1 MHRRGVVDQRL
12 DAMLGQQRRQ
22 LVALRMPHHEQ
33 VPGRTRGLGV
43 SGGQHQP
50 RQPLQAQPVGGGNV
64 GTAAVVTIQRLQL
77 LAQEGRLQLVHAG
90 IEACQLV
97 DILPFRPVV
106 AQHAHATG
114 QRIVVGRHRPGVAQ
128 RTQVLARVEAEA
140 GRMSQAAAALP
151 MMGGAVCLCC
161 VFQHRQAVPFGNGQ
175 DRLHVHGTAIQMH
188 HCDGAGTGRDGRSQ
202 RIRIQAGVVR
212 SRLHRHRRGPRVAH
226 GQPGGNVGV
235 AGHDHFITRADS
247 PASQRQLQGIQPV
260 AHRDAVLH
268 AAVGRKGCLEGC
280 RFFAQQH
287 PAAVH
292 HPLEGFAEG
301 QTMTLIDGLQ
311 VQEGDGGCSIHE
323 RTGA

>member
-1 MHRRGVVDQRL
+1 M
-12 DAMLGQQRRQ
+12 
-22 LVALRMPHHEQ
+22 
-33 VPGRTRGLGV
+33 
-43 SGGQHQP
+43 
-50 RQPLQAQPVGGGNV
+50 
-64 GTAAVVTIQRLQL
+64 
-77 LAQEGRLQLVHAG
+77 
-90 IEACQLV
+90 
-97 DILPFRPVV
+97 
-106 AQHAHATG
+106 
-114 QRIVVGRHRPGVAQ
+114 
-128 RTQVLARVEAEA
+128 
-140 GRMSQAAAALP
+140 
-151 MMGGAVCLCC
+151 
-161 VFQHRQAVPFGNGQ
+161 
-175 DRLHVHGTAIQMH
+175 
-188 HCDGAGTGRDGRSQ
+188 
-202 RIRIQAGVVR
+202 
-212 SRLHRHRRGPRVAH
+212 
-226 GQPGGNVGV
+226 